1 MSYCCIPRKK
11 AKAAFIILT
20 LSEKFFLSP
29 ASQLKRTAIDKC
41 QRRKRYAPHDIILD
55 DKLNNELFVL
65 VMEIENNG
73 IDKLQAI
80 FLEAEKH
87 GARSTME
94 STWNLDV
101 QRNKQQFQADQWRN
115 VSPFVAT
122 QCDPVSLYIVQ
133 LKLLQLH
140 QEPKSKAIIG
150 VQLPSE
156 WVNYMIMHS

>member
-1 MSYCCIPRKK
+1 
-11 AKAAFIILT
+11 
-20 LSEKFFLSP
+20 
-29 ASQLKRTAIDKC
+29 
-41 QRRKRYAPHDIILD
+41 
-55 DKLNNELFVL
+55 
-65 VMEIENNG
+65 MEIENSG

-80 FLEAEKH
+80 FSEAEKH
-87 GARSTME
+87 GAQSTME
-94 STWNLDV
+94 STQNLDV

-140 QEPKSKAIIG
+140 REPKSKAIIG